1 MKPWNIKNLKLKN
14 YPHFDAQMGEKKI
27 KALVENPERVASHPF
42 HPFLFFEEKYQPFR
56 PSGKPVKTR
65 PIRYA
70 CRSDSYIYSRYR
82 HKLAVEYEKLL
93 ESKGLANS
101 ILAYRHIPVNKESDK
116 GKSNIDFAKEV
127 FDKIREL
134 GNCVVVTADISS
146 YFDSIDHNNLKS
158 IWGRLIGQKILPAD
172 HYAVFKSL
180 TAYSDVDYKELCRE
194 LGFFGEKQ
202 THWGT
207 RDGYLVSRKE
217 LPTQLCSNVEFR
229 DILKLRKAAGRP
241 ILNTNDESYGI
252 PQGAP
257 LSDVLANSYLI
268 DFDSIVLSY
277 VESLNGFY
285 YRYSDDL
292 LLIM

>member
-1 MKPWNIKNLKLKN
+1 MLNSFPIVEVMKPWNIKNLKLKN
-14 YPHFDAQMGEKKI
+14 YPHFDAKMGEKKI
-27 KALVENPERVASHPF
+27 KALIENPERVASHPF

-93 ESKGLANS
+93 ESKGLENS
-101 ILAYRHIPVNKESDK
+101 ILAYRHIPVNKGSHK

-158 IWGRLIGQKILPAD
+158 IWGAFNWSKN
-172 HYAVFKSL
+172 L
-180 TAYSDVDYKELCRE
+180 TS
-194 LGFFGEKQ
+194 G
-202 THWGT
+202 
-207 RDGYLVSRKE
+207 S
-217 LPTQLCSNVEFR
+217 LCSF
-229 DILKLRKAAGRP
+229 
-241 ILNTNDESYGI
+241 
-252 PQGAP
+252 
-257 LSDVLANSYLI
+257 
-268 DFDSIVLSY
+268 
-277 VESLNGFY
+277 
-285 YRYSDDL
+285 
-292 LLIM
+292 